1 MHNGETAMVNCPNDL
16 DIGGGIKT
24 EWHNKFGH
32 QWVDTKIDTRYKIKL
47 IDCGLKPKYFEDA
60 N

>member
-1 MHNGETAMVNCPNDL
+1 MVNCPNDL

-47 IDCGLKPKYFEDA
+47 IDCGLKPKYFEGA